1 MKFLILLISLF
12 LVYSLSGFSQDNTFT
27 FKGQVHFRAKP
38 LKGATIEVYV
48 GGDLNYETIS
58 KGSGKFQF
66 DLKSEEQYMVEV
78 SMENMRLKTIWINT
92 KRTKD
97 LDVKVPV
104 FSFDI
109 HLEVEEITPYD
120 ELSEIP
126 VTYIKY
132 QSKKEVFYMDKTYAQ
147 VIKRKK
153 KEIKENS
160 FLVRR

>member
-1 MKFLILLISLF
+1 
-12 LVYSLSGFSQDNTFT
+12 
-27 FKGQVHFRAKP
+27 
-38 LKGATIEVYV
+38 
-48 GGDLNYETIS
+48 
-58 KGSGKFQF
+58 
-66 DLKSEEQYMVEV
+66 
-78 SMENMRLKTIWINT
+78 MRLKTIWINT

-97 LDVKVPV
+97 VDVKVPI

-126 VTYIKY
+126 VTYVKY
-132 QSKKEVFYMDKTYAQ
+132 QAKKEVFYMDKTYAQ

>member
-1 MKFLILLISLF
+1 MKSLIPFISLF
-12 LVYSLSGFSQDNTFT
+12 LVFSSLGFSQENTFT
-27 FKGQVHFRAKP
+27 FKGQVHFSTKP
-38 LKGATIEVYV
+38 LKGATIEVYG
-48 GGDLNYETIS
+48 GGDLMYKTIS

-66 DLKSEEQYMVEV
+66 DLKSEKQYMVEV
-78 SMENMRLKTIWINT
+78 SSENMRPKTIWINT

-97 LDVKVPV
+97 LNFKVPV

-126 VTYIKY
+126 VTYVKY
-132 QSKKEVFYMDKTYAQ
+132 QSKKEVFYMDKTYAR

>member
-1 MKFLILLISLF
+1 MKFLIPFISLF

-27 FKGQVHFRAKP
+27 FKGQVHFSAKP
-38 LKGATIEVYV
+38 LKGATIEVYG
-48 GGDLNYETIS
+48 GGDLIYETIS

-66 DLKSEEQYMVEV
+66 DLKSEKQYM
-78 SMENMRLKTIWINT
+78 N
-92 KRTKD
+92 
-97 LDVKVPV
+97 VKVPV

-126 VTYIKY
+126 VTYVKY
-132 QSKKEVFYMDKTYAQ
+132 QAKKEVFYMDKTYAQ